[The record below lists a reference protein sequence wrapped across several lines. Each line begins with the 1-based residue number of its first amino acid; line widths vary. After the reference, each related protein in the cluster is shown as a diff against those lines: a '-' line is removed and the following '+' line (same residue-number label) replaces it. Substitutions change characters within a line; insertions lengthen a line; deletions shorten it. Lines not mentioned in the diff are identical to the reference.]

1 VRVKDDGLEGLEQTV
16 LDCAPGTT
24 TARATGASEEV
35 LFVVAGRGELRLS
48 GGERHALEPDTGVNL
63 GPGQEYELRN
73 ETSDPMRMVSVRVRG
88 PAPPGGPSAGGSGAA
103 GQDGAGGSGDGR
115 TLVRRLADQE
125 AQDATTDRMFRIV
138 ADPSTGLRSATQF
151 VGYVPTVRAP
161 DHFHTYDEVIY
172 VLEGEGAFHTGGT
185 SRPISAGSCIEL
197 PARTVHCL
205 ENTGPA
211 TMRLVAVFRPPG
223 SPAAAYYPDGTPAY
237 PGTPVL

>member
-1 VRVKDDGLEGLEQTV
+1 LEGLEQTV
-16 LDCAPGTT
+16 LDCAPGTST
-24 TARATGASEEV
+24 TRATGKAEEV
-35 LFVVAGRGELRLS
+35 LFVVAGQGELRLPD
-48 GGERHALEPDTGVNL
+48 GERHPLEPETGVNL

-73 ETSDPMRMVSVRVRG
+73 ETSDPMRMVSVQIRG
-88 PAPPGGPSAGGSGAA
+88 LAPDGGPSAAPHGGPSAA
-103 GQDGAGGSGDGR
+103 LDGQPRVAR
-115 TLVRRLADQE
+115 TVIRRLADQE
-125 AQDATTDRMFRIV
+125 AQNATSEREFRIV

-172 VLEGEGAFHTGGT
+172 VLEGEGAFHAGGT
-185 SRPISAGSCIEL
+185 SRPIGAGSCIEL

-211 TMRLVAVFRPPG
+211 VMRLVAVFRPPG

-237 PGTPVL
+237 PGTPALTN